1 MKVTLQQGTVI
12 QIDGDA
18 DKATIT
24 ETDDI
29 MRQLSVLLG
38 RELLAGKISGCWY
51 IRDLDAQAPLY
62 GYQGERTRKFTKAL
76 AGALNRT
83 VVTKVPLRMKG
94 MM

>member
-1 MKVTLQQGTVI
+1 MKVTLQQGTTI

-18 DKATIT
+18 DNATIT

-29 MRQLSVLLG
+29 MLQISDLLH
-38 RELLAGKISGCWY
+38 RDLLAGKVGGCWY
-51 IRDLDAQAPLY
+51 IRDANAQAPLY
-62 GYQGERTRKFTKAL
+62 GHRGERTRKFTKAL

-83 VVTKVPLRMKG
+83 VVTKVPLRTKG